1 VQDVEYHD
9 DGFPY
14 CRSCAATMSE
24 SLAKSPSGSFVADAT
39 DNNKVLNMSATLLN
53 NIALMAALFACIRV
67 NQKFINK

>member
-1 VQDVEYHD
+1 
-9 DGFPY
+9 
-14 CRSCAATMSE
+14 MSE